1 MSLYFYM
8 LSEIYIIIIIITV
21 WRYIYQYELSE
32 RRFSK
37 CRDVIM
43 SEVEAQHTTRADIL
57 GVWGMEGV
65 TETVIP
71 SPEVV
76 DVRGPPLLM
85 VGQVWRTGGMEDLS
99 RTVLPTQTPP
109 VPTSD
114 IDSPILI
121 ILRETIR
128 VNCVRKGAISVF

>member
-1 MSLYFYM
+1 
-8 LSEIYIIIIIITV
+8 
-21 WRYIYQYELSE
+21 
-32 RRFSK
+32 
-37 CRDVIM
+37 M

-85 VGQVWRTGGMEDLS
+85 VGQV
-99 RTVLPTQTPP
+99 
-109 VPTSD
+109 
-114 IDSPILI
+114 
-121 ILRETIR
+121 
-128 VNCVRKGAISVF
+128 